1 MATTQLDVGLTGER
15 VQFTPDLLPADLTGT
30 LEYRP
35 DSGEFNSTTGPI
47 YSNTILAAM
56 LLPPPLHVGIC

>member
-1 MATTQLDVGLTGER
+1 MATTQLDVGLIGER

-35 DSGEFNSTTGPI
+35 DRGEFNSTPGPL

-56 LLPPPLHVGIC
+56 LLPPPLYVGIC